1 LVSVEYFRNIEY
13 SQTSGAPPS
22 AVTGTFVNFGAFT
35 QNASDFQTMNVQ
47 YPGPGS
53 PTFLTLSGTTW
64 AYSSPVLA
72 DKAAMDAAYPTG
84 AYSFNAIGVILQ
96 SATINYTADAYSAAI
111 PAFTAATFLAL
122 QGMDPSTAF
131 TFNFNAFTPNAS
143 ATSAATFLTVFG
155 TPFSVG
161 LSNSA
166 TSAVMAAN
174 TLLPNT
180 TYTVQLDFSDRIGGI
195 SNPVP
200 TTLAFDRRTDITF
213 TTGAIGTPGVPEPGS
228 LSLAALGAGAL
239 AFGIKRRNARKS
251 V

>member
-1 LVSVEYFRNIEY
+1 MLNRPTRFLALLPLLLFASPTYASLVSVEYFRNIEY

-96 SATINYTADAYSAAI
+96 SATINYTADAYTAAI
-111 PAFTAATFLAL
+111 AL
-122 QGMDPSTAF
+122 RVA
-131 TFNFNAFTPNAS
+131 NA
-143 ATSAATFLTVFG
+143 
-155 TPFSVG
+155 
-161 LSNSA
+161 
-166 TSAVMAAN
+166 
-174 TLLPNT
+174 
-180 TYTVQLDFSDRIGGI
+180 
-195 SNPVP
+195 
-200 TTLAFDRRTDITF
+200 
-213 TTGAIGTPGVPEPGS
+213 
-228 LSLAALGAGAL
+228 
-239 AFGIKRRNARKS
+239 NARPRWLPES
-251 V
+251 IFGRRELRAE